1 MDNPNTAYENFF
13 DIFFKTYEK
22 YFPKQVRTK
31 VKAKTNQSPWITKG
45 IRKSSKKKLKLYER
59 FLKKHTPQ
67 NEQQYKNYKNLFETI
82 KKKAKIIYFSNK
94 LLKCTGN
101 IKKTWNVMKNIIGK
115 LKIKSTNLPRKI
127 TVNKVDVYNKREIVD
142 SFNDFFTNIGQKLAS
157 QITKSSKI
165 FETYINKVN
174 VIWSL
179 SLYR

>member
-22 YFPKQVRTK
+22 YFPKQVRSK

-67 NEQQYKNYKNLFETI
+67 NEQQYKNYKNIFETI

-94 LLKCTGN
+94 LLKCTGYIEKYN
-101 IKKTWNVMKNIIGK
+101 W
-115 LKIKSTNLPRKI
+115 KIKNKI
-127 TVNKVDVYNKREIVD
+127 D
-142 SFNDFFTNIGQKLAS
+142 
-157 QITKSSKI
+157 KSSVKLQLKKWMFI
-165 FETYINKVN
+165 INAK
-174 VIWSL
+174 
-179 SLYR
+179 

>member
-1 MDNPNTAYENFF
+1 
-13 DIFFKTYEK
+13 
-22 YFPKQVRTK
+22 
-31 VKAKTNQSPWITKG
+31 
-45 IRKSSKKKLKLYER
+45 
-59 FLKKHTPQ
+59 
-67 NEQQYKNYKNLFETI
+67 
-82 KKKAKIIYFSNK
+82 
-94 LLKCTGN
+94 
-101 IKKTWNVMKNIIGK
+101 MKNIIGK